1 MKPYTKRLSLK
12 AIALLLTITVTSVTS
27 VQMVAEAMLAP
38 VSAVQTAPTI
48 DRTADMAVIQKTLES
63 KLLRKKLE
71 AMGLKQ
77 SEIDTRLSRM
87 SDQQVHQ
94 LASQIRSVNPAG
106 DAVVY
111 VLVVVLLVLLV
122 VYLIK
127 RI

>member
-48 DRTADMAVIQKTLES
+48 DRNADMAVIQKTLES